1 MKISEI
7 ANVTGLNI
15 SNIRFYEKK
24 GLITPN
30 RKSDSKYRDYTQEDL
45 EQIKEIIM
53 YRKMELPIEAIRDIF
68 NGKSDIKQIL
78 SEHIEVLKNQMENKR
93 EAIALCE
100 ALLEGNNVDF
110 FENLNTDFK
119 LKNKEKSIFS
129 FADDIYENYSEFSVD
144 LLFGQEN
151 WLSAFIPLRWK
162 RRISVMIWSF
172 VSVVLPVV
180 QMYKIYCNHGFTYS
194 IWLYLCLFCVYN
206 YAFINYYITK
216 KADAKHSCNL

>member
-7 ANVTGLNI
+7 ANATGLNI

-24 GLITPN
+24 GLISPN

-45 EQIKEIIM
+45 EQINKIIM
-53 YRKMELPIEAIRDIF
+53 YRKMELSIEAIRDIF
-68 NGKSDIKQIL
+68 NGKSDIKQVL
-78 SEHIEVLKNQMENKR
+78 EEHIEVLKNQMENKR

-100 ALLEGNNVDF
+100 ALLEENNADII
-110 FENLNTDFK
+110 ENINTDFK
-119 LKNKEKSIFS
+119 LKNKEKNIFS
-129 FADDIYENYSEFSVD
+129 FADDIYENYSEFCVD

-151 WLSAFIPLRWK
+151 RLGAFIPLRWK
-162 RRISVMIWSF
+162 RRISVTIWSF

-180 QMYKIYCNHGFTYS
+180 QMYGGYCNYGFTYS

-206 YAFINYYITK
+206 FAAVNYYITK
-216 KADAKHSCNL
+216 KADDTEKTI